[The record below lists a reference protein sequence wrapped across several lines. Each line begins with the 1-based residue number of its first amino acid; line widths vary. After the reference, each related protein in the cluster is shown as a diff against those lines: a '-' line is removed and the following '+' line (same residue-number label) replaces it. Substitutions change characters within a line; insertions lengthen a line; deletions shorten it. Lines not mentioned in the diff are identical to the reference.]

1 MVVGLLAARRRG
13 RGLRVACLGSGSRG
27 NSVLVEAGATTILID
42 AGFSGAEIERRLER
56 LGVTPTGISAVV
68 VTHEHRD
75 HTGGIGV
82 AARRWGW
89 PLHLT
94 HATARACATLL
105 RGKEELVLHDRD
117 AVFAI
122 GDLSVRLVPTCHD
135 ATDPVAVHLTCA
147 VSGLRAG
154 VATDI
159 GRATGPVRDAFRE
172 CHFLVLEA
180 NHDEVRLR
188 EAPYPWSVKQRIG
201 GSRGHLSNRLA
212 GELAAELNHAGLGC
226 ILLAHLSRECNEA
239 GQAHAVV
246 GRALRGVRFKGRLEV
261 AAQDEPSD
269 WFDVERL
276 SECAAGGGPQLSLW
290 SAGTSAL

>member
-1 MVVGLLAARRRG
+1 
-13 RGLRVACLGSGSRG
+13 LRIACLGSGSRG
-27 NSVLVEAGATTILID
+27 NSVLVEAGATTILVD

-56 LGVTPTGISAVV
+56 LGVVPTGIAAVV

-75 HTGGIGV
+75 HTGGIGI

-94 HATARACATLL
+94 RATASACATLL
-105 RGKEELVLHDRD
+105 RGDEEIVLHERD
-117 AVFAI
+117 AVFQV

-135 ATDPVAVHLTCA
+135 ASDPVAVHLTCA
-147 VSGLRAG
+147 ISGLRAG

-159 GRATGPVRDAFRE
+159 GRATAPVRDAFRE

-212 GELAAELNHAGLGC
+212 GELAVELHHEGLGG
-226 ILLAHLSRECNEA
+226 ILLAHLSKECNEA
-239 GQAHAVV
+239 RQARTVV
-246 GRALRGVRFKGRLEV
+246 ERALRAVRFRGRLEV
-261 AAQDEPSD
+261 AAQDEPSA
-269 WFDVERL
+269 WFDVRRL
-276 SECAAGGGPQLSLW
+276 AARAADGGPQLSLW
-290 SAGTSAL
+290 WAERTAL

>member
-1 MVVGLLAARRRG
+1 M
-13 RGLRVACLGSGSRG
+13 RVACLGSGSRG
-27 NSVLVEAGATTILID
+27 NSILVEAGGTAILVD
-42 AGFSGAEIERRLER
+42 AGFSGAEIERRLEC
-56 LGVTPTGISAVV
+56 LGIQPPRIAAVV

-105 RGKEELVLHDRD
+105 RGGEDVVLHERD
-117 AVFAI
+117 AVFTI

-135 ATDPVAVHLTCA
+135 ASDPVAVQVTCA
-147 VSGLRAG
+147 LSGLRIG

-159 GRATGPVRDAFRE
+159 GRATAPVRDAFRE

-180 NHDEVRLR
+180 NHDEVQLR
-188 EAPYPWSVKQRIG
+188 EASYPWSVKQRIG

-212 GELAAELNHAGLGC
+212 GELAAELHHSGLGG

-239 GQAHAVV
+239 PRARAVV
-246 GRALRGVRFKGRLEV
+246 ERALRAVRYRGRLEV

-269 WFDVERL
+269 WFDVARL
-276 SECAAGGGPQLSLW
+276 AARAECGGGPQLSLW
-290 SAGTSAL
+290 SAAANHPAATRVSG